1 MEKLYNYFTYFRMDL
16 RKRSLR
22 SAPEEVTPKSS
33 MDTPSVT
40 SSENNESEH
49 IDDGNEAG
57 PAPKAV
63 INEEAPIDQNE
74 KPTMQGKKKKK
85 LPKINKR
92 NETKIKYD
100 AAVEDWKNNKFNKL
114 R

>member
-1 MEKLYNYFTYFRMDL
+1 MDL
-16 RKRSLR
+16 RERSLR
-22 SAPEEVTPKSS
+22 LASEEVTTKSRT
-33 MDTPSVT
+33 DTQSVT

-74 KPTMQGKKKKK
+74 EPTMQGQKKK
-85 LPKINKR
+85 NFQR
-92 NETKIKYD
+92 
-100 AAVEDWKNNKFNKL
+100 
-114 R
+114 